1 MDVANEFMIF
11 LYVNFNVKTVTK
23 MEIFTFEESDP
34 EDNQRTTIRLIPQQ
48 V

>member
-1 MDVANEFMIF
+1 MMEV
-11 LYVNFNVKTVTK
+11 VNFDAETVTK
-23 MEIFTFEESDP
+23 LGILTFEESDP